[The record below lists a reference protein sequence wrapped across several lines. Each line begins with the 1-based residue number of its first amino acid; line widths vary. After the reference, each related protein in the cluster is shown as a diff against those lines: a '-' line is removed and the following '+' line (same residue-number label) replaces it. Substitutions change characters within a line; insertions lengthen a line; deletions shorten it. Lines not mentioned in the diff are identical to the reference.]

1 MTDANIV
8 VKTARGFEGDL
19 AGHTH
24 VSLGVKM
31 HRTAVGHDLAA
42 SLRRGRI
49 DDGPSI
55 RIA

>member
-8 VKTARGFEGDL
+8 VKTAKGFEGDL